1 MKTETIQVEIG
12 KVLRLEFTRFAV
24 SVCDNCTC
32 DHVEIKDGDGKTLMD
47 KSCGDSSI
55 SSSSSGYFQPPVIV
69 TNTNT
74 VEIFFHTD
82 AKNSKSGWSLSWAA
96 VTPGLTTL
104 LAVSTM
110 TVSLSSLISSL
121 QETYTDYIFDQ
132 NAAWPP
138 PAVPAQTLKP
148 TANTRLLLA
157 NAAAAASAQ
166 IQLGS
171 ALPVSLTRPLEPD
184 SGRCR
189 HPALQT
195 AVAARVSD
203 LETIVK
209 KSFS

>member
-82 AKNSKSGWSLSWAA
+82 GSNTKSGWSLSWTA
-96 VTPGLTTL
+96 VMPGLLATISNCPCTVKCLYFAL
-104 LAVSTM
+104 L
-110 TVSLSSLISSL
+110 
-121 QETYTDYIFDQ
+121 
-132 NAAWPP
+132 
-138 PAVPAQTLKP
+138 
-148 TANTRLLLA
+148 
-157 NAAAAASAQ
+157 
-166 IQLGS
+166 
-171 ALPVSLTRPLEPD
+171 
-184 SGRCR
+184 
-189 HPALQT
+189 
-195 AVAARVSD
+195 SD
-203 LETIVK
+203 
-209 KSFS
+209 

>member
-82 AKNSKSGWSLSWAA
+82 GSNTRPGWSLSWVA

-104 LAVSTM
+104 LAISTDDCLFVIIDIIIARNIAM
-110 TVSLSSLISSL
+110 I
-121 QETYTDYIFDQ
+121 DYVTI
-132 NAAWPP
+132 NW
-138 PAVPAQTLKP
+138 
-148 TANTRLLLA
+148 RLLIC
-157 NAAAAASAQ
+157 STVE
-166 IQLGS
+166 
-171 ALPVSLTRPLEPD
+171 ALFP
-184 SGRCR
+184 
-189 HPALQT
+189 
-195 AVAARVSD
+195 
-203 LETIVK
+203 
-209 KSFS
+209 